1 MKSANQL
8 FKVYAPTIL
17 LYVFSVT
24 LSCQQMS
31 VRTNPET
38 GEIDEV
44 SGISIIRNPGS
55 KATSETKMKA
65 MIEQAVKIWNQGEL
79 ALVDKLYA
87 PEYVGYHTDIG
98 DKLVGLNRLK
108 QHVASMRVAYPDLTV
123 KIDELL
129 IKDDMSVTRW
139 TFTGTNE
146 GAIGEMPATG
156 KRVQVSGVTI
166 GRFFSGKITKEWAY
180 WNNATVLDQLGY
192 IFVPPAQNITK

>member
-65 MIEQAVKIWNQGEL
+65 MIEQRDQ
-79 ALVDKLYA
+79 
-87 PEYVGYHTDIG
+87 T
-98 DKLVGLNRLK
+98 
-108 QHVASMRVAYPDLTV
+108 
-123 KIDELL
+123 
-129 IKDDMSVTRW
+129 
-139 TFTGTNE
+139 
-146 GAIGEMPATG
+146 
-156 KRVQVSGVTI
+156 TI
-166 GRFFSGKITKEWAY
+166 
-180 WNNATVLDQLGY
+180 
-192 IFVPPAQNITK
+192 